1 MSIPETMRAVE
12 IAEPGPPD
20 VLRPATRPTP
30 RPGSGEVLVRV
41 AAAGI
46 NRADVMQR
54 EGRYPPPP
62 GASDLPGLELSG
74 TVAALGPEADPVA
87 VGDEVCA
94 IVSGGAYAEYCLVPA
109 PQCLPVPEG
118 VSLADAAALPEAYCT
133 VWTNVVDRGRLR
145 AGESFLVH
153 GGSSGVGTAAIQ
165 LAACAGARV
174 AVTARDERKLA
185 VCRRLGAELAIDHT
199 RQDFAAE
206 IERDWGGVDV
216 VLDIVGAD
224 YLERNLRVL
233 ATRGRLVLL
242 ATLGGAQA
250 TVDLAALMRRRIRI
264 IGSVLRGRSD
274 EEKAAIT
281 AGFARRFLPLFDEGR
296 LRPIIDR
303 TLPIRQAGDAHALVE
318 GFGNVGKV
326 VLSVQ

>member
-1 MSIPETMRAVE
+1 MHAIVVGRAPEHSLRWEEVS
-12 IAEPGPPD
+12 EPAPP
-20 VLRPATRPTP
+20 PA
-30 RPGSGEVLVRV
+30 GHVLVDV
-41 AAAGI
+41 AATAV
-46 NRADVMQR
+46 NRADLMQR
-54 EGRYPPPP
+54 AGRYPPPP
-62 GASDLPGLELSG
+62 GASDILGLEIAG
-74 TVAALGPEADPVA
+74 RIGALGQGVA
-87 VGDEVCA
+87 EWSAGDRVCA
-94 IVSGGAYAEYCLVPA
+94 IVPGGAYAERCAVPA
-109 PQCLPVPEG
+109 GSLMRVPERL
-118 VSLADAAALPEAYCT
+118 SLTEAAAVPEAFLTAY
-133 VWTNVVDRGRLR
+133 VNLFQEAELR
-145 AGESFLVH
+145 AGESVLIH
-153 GGSSGVGTAAIQ
+153 GGASGVGTAAIQ

-206 IERDWGGVDV
+206 IERDWGGVDM

-281 AGFARRFLPLFDEGR
+281 AGFAWRFLPLFDEGR
-296 LRPIIDR
+296 LQPIIDR

-318 GFGNVGKV
+318 DFGNVGKV
-326 VLSVQ
+326 VLSVR